1 MFQAWFSILNMSVKT
16 YRPHSS
22 AVDYFRRLF
31 DFFPMTDPNRPYRVG
46 FLVFPR
52 FSMIALS
59 SVMEPLREAN
69 WVSGKRLYD
78 WVLITPNDPCVTSSN
93 NTKLMI
99 DNDLRAV
106 RGCDML
112 IVCASFDL
120 EHHATPRTL
129 SALRKAA
136 RHGVVLGSIDTGSY
150 LLARAGLLDGAAATI
165 HWENAT
171 GFAEEFPE
179 VSLTHEIFTIDG
191 NRWTCSG
198 GSSGIDMMLHLIRQQ
213 HGVELS
219 VGVAECAILGG
230 IRSGQAAQ
238 RLSTRE
244 RLNTTNS
251 SLIAAIQVMEAN
263 LTSRLSVPEI
273 ATLTGVSQRR
283 LERVFQQNLGI
294 TPTAHYLQLR
304 LHRARLLLHQTS
316 LQVGTIAASC
326 GFTSQAQ
333 FSRAY
338 CNQFAVPPSR
348 DRITVPGG

>member
-1 MFQAWFSILNMSVKT
+1 
-16 YRPHSS
+16 
-22 AVDYFRRLF
+22 
-31 DFFPMTDPNRPYRVG
+31 MTDQNHPYRVG
-46 FLVFPR
+46 FLVLPK

-59 SVMEPLREAN
+59 CVMEPLREAN
-69 WVSGKRLYD
+69 WVSGRQLYD
-78 WVLITPNDPCVTSSN
+78 WVLITPDGPRVTSSN
-93 NTKLMI
+93 HTNLMI
-99 DNDLRAV
+99 DNDLNAIG
-106 RGCDML
+106 GCDML

-120 EHHATPRTL
+120 EQHSTPRTL

-150 LLARAGLLDGAAATI
+150 LLARAGLLDGIAATI

-171 GFAEEFPE
+171 GFAEQFPQ
-179 VSLTHEIFTIDG
+179 VSLTHEIFTIDR

-230 IRSGQAAQ
+230 IRSGQTGQ
-238 RLSTRE
+238 RLSTQE
-244 RLNTTNS
+244 RMNTTDP

-263 LTSRLSVPEI
+263 LTTRLSVPEI
-273 ATLTGVSQRR
+273 ATQVGLSQRQ
-283 LERVFQQNLGI
+283 LERVFRQCLGT
-294 TPTAHYLQLR
+294 TPTMHYLHLR
-304 LHRARLLLHQTS
+304 LHRAQLLLRQTS

-326 GFTSQAQ
+326 GFSSQAQ

-338 CNQFAVPPSR
+338 RGRYSVVPSK
-348 DRITVPGG
+348 DRMVGL